1 MSDTLTSAPLLGGA
15 VTVRGGTVQLGNAD
29 ALASAHMD
37 ALVHIY
43 ARWVIWELGQLA
55 GVRPSSIHDLYIG
68 RGE

>member
-37 ALVHIY
+37 ALVHQ
-43 ARWVIWELGQLA
+43 AVFGNEATQ
-55 GVRPSSIHDLYIG
+55 S
-68 RGE
+68 